1 VSLFKKELKPLN
13 IKNILH
19 INYLY
24 TSVSTVM
31 LVAILAVNL
40 MACTM
45 GAERNNVANSAL
57 TYQQSL
63 PAHQVNNPWFQQAKS
78 DLKRKMNNP
87 VLKGSL
93 SNAKNVILFVGDG
106 MGVSTVSAARIL
118 QGQIAGQSGEENLLS
133 FEKFPFSG
141 FSKTYNVNQQTPDSA
156 GTMTAMMTGIKT
168 DAGILSVAEQANRG
182 DCTSAKGHQLTTV
195 LELATAAGKA
205 TGIVTTARITHA
217 TPAASYAKSVERDW
231 ESDAELSVEAKAAGC
246 IDISQQLLAFNG
258 GIDVVLGGGRKHF
271 LPEANMGARQDGKNL
286 IEQWQKIYPQG
297 QYVNSKQQ
305 LLKLDS
311 ESDGPIFGLFN
322 DSHMNYSAE
331 KSDEPSLVDMT
342 NVALSKLK
350 NNEDGFFFIVEAGRI
365 DHGHHAGN
373 AYNALH
379 ETIEFSDAI
388 ESVLAQVDLSE
399 TLIVVTADHSHVM
412 TFAGYPKR
420 GNPILG
426 KVVATGKTSPSLAD
440 DGLPYTTLSYMNG
453 RGMHDLGVEG
463 DADAVKTLKINV
475 GRKDISAINT
485 QLPGYH
491 QEALIPRHSE
501 THGGEDV
508 GIYAIGPGAQWLTG
522 VNEQNMIFH
531 VITQSLLGKN

>member
-1 VSLFKKELKPLN
+1 M
-13 IKNILH
+13 KNALTM
-19 INYLY
+19 NGFA
-24 TSVSTVM
+24 VNFSTAM
-31 LVAILAVNL
+31 LVAMLATNIVG
-40 MACTM
+40 CT
-45 GAERNNVANSAL
+45 NSTSTLA
-57 TYQQSL
+57 YPQSL
-63 PAHQVNNPWFQQAKS
+63 PAQQVNNPWFQQAKN
-78 DLKRKMNNP
+78 DLQNKMQHP
-87 VLKGSL
+87 VLKNSF
-93 SNAKNVILFVGDG
+93 SKARNVILFVGDG

-118 QGQIAGQSGEENLLS
+118 QGQIAGQAGEENLLS

-168 DAGILSVAEQANRG
+168 DAGVLSVDEQANRG
-182 DCTSAKGHQLTTV
+182 DCASAKGREVTT
-195 LELATAAGKA
+195 LLDLAALAKKA

-217 TPAASYAKSVERDW
+217 TPAASYAKSAERDW
-231 ESDAELSVEAKAAGC
+231 EDDSELSIEAKAAGC
-246 IDISQQLLAFNG
+246 IDIAQQLLAFNG

-271 LPEANMGARQDGKNL
+271 LPEGNVSGLQGTRQDGKNL
-286 IEQWQKIYPQG
+286 IEQWQKAYPQG
-297 QYVNSKQQ
+297 QYVDSKQQ
-305 LLKLDS
+305 LLTLGR
-311 ESDGPIFGLFN
+311 ESHAPILGLFN
-322 DSHMNYSAE
+322 DSHMSYAAENSA
-331 KSDEPSLVDMT
+331 EPSLVEMT
-342 NVALSKLK
+342 KAALSILK
-350 NNEDGFFFIVEAGRI
+350 KEDDGFFLIVEAGRI

-379 ETIEFSDAI
+379 ETIELSDAVD
-388 ESVLAQVDLSE
+388 SVLAQVDLSD
-399 TLIVVTADHSHVM
+399 TLVVVTADHSHVM

-426 KVVATGKTSPSLAD
+426 KVVAAGKEIPTLAA

-453 RGMHDLGVEG
+453 RGMHDLGSEG
-463 DADAVKTLKINV
+463 DADAVKKLEVNV
-475 GRKDISAINT
+475 GRKDITEINT

-531 VITQSLLGKN
+531 VIAQSLFVQD

>member
-1 VSLFKKELKPLN
+1 MNVF
-13 IKNILH
+13 
-19 INYLY
+19 
-24 TSVSTVM
+24 SVSFPTVI
-31 LVAILAVNL
+31 LVAILAANL
-40 MACTM
+40 TACSV
-45 GAERNNVANSAL
+45 GDERDSVENNVL
-57 TYQQSL
+57 TYQQLL
-63 PAHQVNNPWFQQAKS
+63 PTHQVNNPWFQQAKN
-78 DLKRKMNNP
+78 DLQNKMNNP

-93 SNAKNVILFVGDG
+93 SSAKNVILFVGDG

-141 FSKTYNVNQQTPDSA
+141 FSKTYNVDQQTSDSA
-156 GTMTAMMTGIKT
+156 GTMTAMMAGIKT
-168 DAGILSVAEQANRG
+168 DAGVLSVDEQVNRG
-182 DCTSAKGHQLTTV
+182 DCASAKGRQVTTA
-195 LELATAAGKA
+195 LELAILSGKA

-217 TPAASYAKSVERDW
+217 TPAASYAKSAERDW
-231 ESDAELSVEAKAAGC
+231 ENDSELSAEAKAAGC
-246 IDISQQLLAFNG
+246 IDIAQQLLAFEG

-305 LLKLDS
+305 LFTLNSQDN
-311 ESDGPIFGLFN
+311 GPILGLFN

-331 KSDEPSLVDMT
+331 KSNEPSLVDMT

-350 NNEDGFFFIVEAGRI
+350 NNEDGFFLIVEAGRI

-388 ESVLAQVDLSE
+388 ESALTQVDLAD

-426 KVVATGKTSPSLAD
+426 KVVAAGETTPTLAD

-453 RGMHDLGVEG
+453 RGMHDLGTEG
-463 DADAVKTLKINV
+463 DADAVKKLAINT
-475 GRKDISAINT
+475 GRKDISEINT

-508 GIYAIGPGAQWLTG
+508 GIYATGPGAQWLTG
-522 VNEQNMIFH
+522 VNEQHMIFH
-531 VITQSLLGKN
+531 VIAQSLLGED

>member
-1 VSLFKKELKPLN
+1 MK
-13 IKNILH
+13 
-19 INYLY
+19 
-24 TSVSTVM
+24 STFSMAMVI
-31 LVAILAVNL
+31 AIFATNLTGCTHSANTLAY
-40 MACTM
+40 
-45 GAERNNVANSAL
+45 S
-57 TYQQSL
+57 QSL
-63 PAHQVNNPWFQQAKS
+63 SAQQVNNPWFQQAKN
-78 DLKRKMNNP
+78 DLQNKMQHP
-87 VLKGSL
+87 VLKNSF
-93 SNAKNVILFVGDG
+93 SKARNVILFVGDG

-118 QGQIAGQSGEENLLS
+118 QGQIAGQAGEENLLS

-168 DAGILSVAEQANRG
+168 DAGVLSVDEQANRG
-182 DCTSAKGHQLTTV
+182 DCASAKGREVTTL
-195 LELATAAGKA
+195 LELAALAKKA

-217 TPAASYAKSVERDW
+217 TPAASYAKSAERDW
-231 ESDAELSVEAKAAGC
+231 EDDSELSIEAKAAGC
-246 IDISQQLLAFNG
+246 IDIAQQLLAFNG

-271 LPEANMGARQDGKNL
+271 LPEANVSGLQVQGTRQDGKNL
-286 IEQWQKIYPQG
+286 IEQWQKTYPQG
-297 QYVNSKQQ
+297 QYVDSKQQ
-305 LLKLDS
+305 LLTLGR
-311 ESDGPIFGLFN
+311 ESHAPILGLFN
-322 DSHMNYSAE
+322 DSHMSYAAENSA
-331 KSDEPSLVDMT
+331 EPSLVEMT
-342 NVALSKLK
+342 KAALSILK
-350 NNEDGFFFIVEAGRI
+350 KEDAGFFLIVEAGRI

-379 ETIEFSDAI
+379 ETIELSDAVD
-388 ESVLAQVDLSE
+388 SVLAQVDLSD
-399 TLIVVTADHSHVM
+399 TLVVVTADHSHVM

-426 KVVATGKTSPSLAD
+426 KVVAAGKDIPTLAA

-453 RGMHDLGVEG
+453 RGMHDLGSEG
-463 DADAVKTLKINV
+463 DADAVKKLEVNV
-475 GRKDISAINT
+475 GRKDITEINT

-531 VITQSLLGKN
+531 VIAQSLFVQD